1 MYMKRTAYWKIE
13 DEYLSIMD
21 SDNEKA
27 ALTAYILS
35 TLSTRKRKYFI
46 KYLEAGSARKL
57 ATATGKDYD
66 ETLKTV
72 NQLKREIYDKYTSM
86 RR

>member
-1 MYMKRTAYWKIE
+1 MKKKIAYWKIE
-13 DEYLSIMD
+13 DEYLSIID

-35 TLSTRKRKYFI
+35 TLSAKKRKYFI

-57 ATATGKDYD
+57 AIATGADYD
-66 ETLKTV
+66 ETLKTI
-72 NQLKREIYDKYTSM
+72 NQLKREIHDKYTSM

>member
-1 MYMKRTAYWKIE
+1 MYMKKKIAYWKIE

-27 ALTAYILS
+27 ALTAYKLS

-46 KYLEAGSARKL
+46 KNGVKKLNFLTPFFMGLEKSFG
-57 ATATGKDYD
+57 T
-66 ETLKTV
+66 
-72 NQLKREIYDKYTSM
+72 DKPS
-86 RR
+86 RNEV

>member
-1 MYMKRTAYWKIE
+1 M
-13 DEYLSIMD
+13 
-21 SDNEKA
+21 EKHK
-27 ALTAYILS
+27 
-35 TLSTRKRKYFI
+35 RKRKYFI

-66 ETLKTV
+66 DTLKEV